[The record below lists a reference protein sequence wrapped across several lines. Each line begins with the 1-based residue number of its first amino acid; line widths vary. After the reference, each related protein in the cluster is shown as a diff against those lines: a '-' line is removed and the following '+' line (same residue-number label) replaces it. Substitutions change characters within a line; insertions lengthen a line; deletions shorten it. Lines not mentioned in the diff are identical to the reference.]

1 MQAFL
6 WRQLLLKF
14 NRKNKH
20 VRIANNTV
28 EILEASPRYTIIKI
42 VIMVQEYRLVQKNR
56 KSRNKFNGNLTYDKG
71 GISKHKGKI
80 VLFKEN
86 MLGHYKFTQYSFK
99 KTSNESEIQT

>member
-6 WRQLLLKF
+6 KWQLLLKF

-20 VRIANNTV
+20 IRISNDTI
-28 EILEASPRYTIIKI
+28 EILEASPQYTIIKT

-56 KSRNKFNGNLTYDKG
+56 KSRNKFNGNSTHGKG

-86 MLGHYKFTQYSFK
+86 MLAQQINIC
-99 KTSNESEIQT
+99 KTL